1 MSKNRKTRMN
11 FFIMHLAIAGMYN
24 NDFDNILSI
33 DSKFN
38 LDIKMLYNFK
48 SLDIIDDR
56 ADE

>member
-1 MSKNRKTRMN
+1 
-11 FFIMHLAIAGMYN
+11 MHLAIAGMYN